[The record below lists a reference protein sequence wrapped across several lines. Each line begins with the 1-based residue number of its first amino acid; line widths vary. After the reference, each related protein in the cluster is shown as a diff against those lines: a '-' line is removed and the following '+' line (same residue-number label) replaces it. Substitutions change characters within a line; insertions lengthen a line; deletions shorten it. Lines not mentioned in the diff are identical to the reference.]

1 MCVFMLKKKS
11 LFSIHILPYIF
22 LFLMAVFLKPAVV
35 LAQNLSLGVAQGFHI
50 EDSPVPDGSIISVR
64 NSEYRISTEPYEKSM
79 MGVVS
84 INSALILE
92 YDDNP
97 GTIPVITEGVA
108 LVRVNEENGPIKQ
121 GDMLTSSSTPGEA
134 MKATKSGFILGIAQ
148 EDYPSSEDTNP
159 IAVALDIKFAFASDS
174 PPSEQ
179 IGTRLL
185 NVLSLSNIAL
195 VEQPTMVLRYV
206 LAALVIIGTF
216 IFTFLLFARS
226 VVNGIEALGRN
237 PVATSSI
244 LLGMILNVIIS
255 VGILGTGL
263 STAYFITTL

>member
-1 MCVFMLKKKS
+1 MSEKKLSLSKRVTSFIVVFLT
-11 LFSIHILPYIF
+11 LL
-22 LFLMAVFLKPAVV
+22 LLKPAIVA
-35 LAQNLSLGVAQGFHI
+35 AQNLSLGVAQGFHI
-50 EDSPVPDGSIISVR
+50 EDSNVPDASIISVR
-64 NSEYRISTEPYEKSM
+64 NSEYRVSAEPYEKGM

-97 GTIPVITEGVA
+97 GTVAVITEGIA

-121 GDMLTSSSTPGEA
+121 GDMLTSSSIPGEA

-159 IAVALDIKFAFASDS
+159 IAVALDIKFAFAADS

-216 IFTFLLFARS
+216 LFTFLLFARS
-226 VVNGIEALGRN
+226 VANGIEALGRN

-244 LLGMILNVIIS
+244 LLGMILNVLIS
-255 VGILGTGL
+255 IGILGTGL
-263 STAYFITTL
+263 STAYFITVL